1 MTYELLIITYEL
13 LIMNYELWIILLI
26 SLVII
31 IITNKLYYIIL
42 YYIILYYIILYYIIL
57 YYKIKL
63 NDYFAITSLGGRG
76 FEPLYIKCKFT
87 AKPTQLTPLF

>member
-1 MTYELLIITYEL
+1 MTYKLLIITYEL
-13 LIMNYELWIILLI
+13 LIMIYELWIILLI

-42 YYIILYYIILYYIIL
+42 YYIILYY
-57 YYKIKL
+57 KIKL
-63 NDYFAITSLGGRG
+63 NYYFAITSLGGRG

>member
-31 IITNKLYYIIL
+31 IITNKL